1 MTEEELLTLED
12 IMDIKTWTVKIPE
25 SGKVVTVKVPTVDD
39 RIQVLAEAKKDP
51 RWKDFNEDERTAL
64 MLDLLVLKM
73 IIEPKIS
80 LKNYYKADSIKMFEV
95 IRAVLND
102 YMKRYGTKTQA
113 RAMARFLEPEK
124 ASNQ

>member
-12 IMDIKTWTVKIPE
+12 IMETRTWTVKIPE

-73 IIEPKIS
+73 ILN
-80 LKNYYKADSIKMFEV
+80 LKLA
-95 IRAVLND
+95 
-102 YMKRYGTKTQA
+102 
-113 RAMARFLEPEK
+113 
-124 ASNQ
+124 